1 MGMDKK
7 LNLCKRTSSS
17 SLSLNKMVLK
27 YADNSF
33 WPTGCSYAV
42 AGSELNTKYLYFGKG
57 ENKMGVVEK
66 GPELNTCPFYL
77 TVSPEIPLPNFCQ
90 PSKVCPN
97 SPGCTDV
104 QCSAGCTGCT
114 SLTLPLY
121 LRVFSRIFNSF
132 QLTVTSH
139 RTTKKTYHVLRI
151 LHSHLQPLVHK
162 PGLHH
167 GLCGSRPR
175 TDQSR

>member
-1 MGMDKK
+1 MDKK

-27 YADNSF
+27 YADHSF
-33 WPTGCSYAV
+33 WPAVFLYAL
-42 AGSELNTKYLYFGKG
+42 AGSGLNIYNVYFRKYGRKQNGCGTEKSRIKYLPILFDSVARNTPPKFLPTFKG
-57 ENKMGVVEK
+57 M
-66 GPELNTCPFYL
+66 
-77 TVSPEIPLPNFCQ
+77 SEIPGLYR
-90 PSKVCPN
+90 
-97 SPGCTDV
+97 DV
-104 QCSAGCTGCT
+104 QCSTGCTGCT

-139 RTTKKTYHVLRI
+139 RTTKTTKHVLRI

-167 GLCGSRPR
+167 GLRGCRPR
-175 TDQSR
+175 TD

>member
-1 MGMDKK
+1 MLFDLPVKA
-7 LNLCKRTSSS
+7 
-17 SLSLNKMVLK
+17 LSCC
-27 YADNSF
+27 
-33 WPTGCSYAV
+33 CSESNDY
-42 AGSELNTKYLYFGKG
+42 SKIED
-57 ENKMGVVEK
+57 MGVVLK
-66 GPELNTCPFYL
+66 SPQLNICPNHL
-77 TVSPEIPLPNFCQ
+77 TVSPDIPLPNFCQ

-97 SPGCTDV
+97 SPGCTEMACTAV
-104 QCSAGCTGCT
+104 QAAVQWRMC
-114 SLTLPLY
+114 LTLPLY

-139 RTTKKTYHVLRI
+139 RTTKKTNHVLRI
-151 LHSHLQPLVHK
+151 LHSHLKPLVHK